1 MNLSYLFFNIL
12 VLFSIFT
19 NSYSLLSDSLPKT
32 LNDLLNSRV
41 RISTTNEPEYVD
53 DPEEDESKQT
63 LLTTVLPIKSYST
76 MLNMLSPRN
85 SILTRNLQKIINL
98 EYQLDNMIFKMSMDF
113 RYKNNLEFNE
123 NDLKNAE
130 CLTNRNS
137 LLIKLKK
144 DWTLEFNITMING
157 QGNNLTSKKMFKL
170 NQLQFD
176 IDKGTKEYETNV
188 EDHRL
193 DDQNYQRCFFN

>member
-170 NQLQFD
+170 NQLQFNNND
-176 IDKGTKEYETNV
+176 Y
-188 EDHRL
+188 
-193 DDQNYQRCFFN
+193 